1 MRIKLRI
8 KRVSGGKKYLFFG
21 KFPNVLN
28 ELSFLN
34 HSIIYD
40 EAFCKN
46 KKQLKAV
53 NFFKRNLRDKCLKN
67 PKYVPD
73 RIILMRKVTISLL
86 TFAYSKSTI
95 ETLKK
100 SVKYVQS

>member
-1 MRIKLRI
+1 MN
-8 KRVSGGKKYLFFG
+8 YPF
-21 KFPNVLN
+21 
-28 ELSFLN
+28 
-34 HSIIYD
+34 SIIQSFNHD

-53 NFFKRNLRDKCLKN
+53 NFFKRKLRDKRLKN

-73 RIILMRKVTISLL
+73 RIILMRKVSISLL
-86 TFAYSKSTI
+86 TFTYSKSTI